1 MSLRSVMVVHRE
13 AMVAEAVALAL
24 TRYQGITEVAVATN
38 ELEAERLGER
48 ADAVVLDRELPGS
61 TTLANR
67 LRRGGARV
75 VLLGDDQAGDEE
87 VVVSTRRSLDRL
99 AFALVPGTAPGSR
112 GTGDGPWRDLT
123 RREQQVLAL
132 VARGLAAKQVA
143 QRMGISPKTVEQY
156 KTRIYAKLGV
166 HNQTAAVSMAL
177 VNGLT
182 RSEAWNRST
191 T

>member
-24 TRYQGITEVAVATN
+24 TRYQGIAAVAVATN

-67 LRRGGARV
+67 LRHGGARV
-75 VLLGDDQAGDEE
+75 VLLGDEE